1 MFAVALVQGVY
12 FVATGVWP
20 LVSIRTF
27 MAVTGPKT
35 DLWLV
40 KTVGVLVTAIGATIL
55 CAAYRDRIDLE
66 ILVLAVGSAAALTAI
81 DVIYVSKR
89 VIAPIYLADAV
100 LEIALIAWWLIAWSM
115 S

>member
-1 MFAVALVQGVY
+1 MFSVALTQGVY

-27 MAVTGPKT
+27 MRVTGPKT

-40 KTVGVLVTAIGATIL
+40 KTVGILVTVVGATIL
-55 CAAYRDRIDLE
+55 CAAFREQIDLE

-81 DVIYVSKR
+81 DVIYVAKR

-100 LEIALIAWWLIAWSM
+100 LEIAFIAWWLIAWSM